1 MRAILL
7 TSLTGLLLIAYDPAS
22 AQVRD
27 HRTSTSPQVR
37 DHRVS
42 TPPQVR
48 DHRTSTSPQ
57 VRDHRAN
64 SAPRAQEPA
73 TAQGG
78 VTVTAGPKRESS
90 NSKST
95 CVKFIF
101 TSKGKTCVYY

>member
-22 AQVRD
+22 A
-27 HRTSTSPQVR
+27 
-37 DHRVS
+37 
-42 TPPQVR
+42 QVR